1 MSFVCRVSRRMGVRV
16 FRPCVCVKVFMCER
30 QYTCVNVS
38 VWTGVYT
45 CVSMN
50 VCANVSMYTCVF

>member
-1 MSFVCRVSRRMGVRV
+1 MGVRV